1 MCPSP
6 ITIEAAALLLLV
18 GCLKVARASGN
29 GIGAFGPQ
37 GGDETGIAGC
47 RGLHSAWR
55 MGGEVHQNEGRLLI
69 GSGQS
74 RGVGQRL
81 PSPHVVLDLSI
92 VEGRNKPLN
101 EEDVVP
107 RGGVRVGQMVQNSH
121 PGVELLDRLV
131 GELDYAG
138 ELSPQQLGVALGK
151 EPPLVFIQSLLR
163 GLGPCEGNVHD
174 RL

>member
-1 MCPSP
+1 MGSERLALKAAMKLVSP
-6 ITIEAAALLLLV
+6 GV
-18 GCLKVARASGN
+18 GACTPP
-29 GIGAFGPQ
+29 GAW
-37 GGDETGIAGC
+37 GGK
-47 RGLHSAWR
+47 
-55 MGGEVHQNEGRLLI
+55 VHQNERRLFI

-92 VEGRNKPLN
+92 VEGRNKPLD

-107 RGGVRVGQMVQNSH
+107 RGSVRVGQMIQHSH

-131 GELDYAG
+131 GELDHAG
-138 ELSPQQLGVALGK
+138 ELSPQQLRVALGK

-163 GLGPCEGNVHD
+163 S
-174 RL
+174 